1 MEGISNKIR
10 ELGGLWF
17 SFSFESGGWRFRVLC
32 NLVYNVGLCW
42 FSRTWFRA
50 V

>member
-17 SFSFESGGWRFRVLC
+17 SFESGGWRFMVLC
-32 NLVYNVGLCW
+32 SLVYSVEL
-42 FSRTWFRA
+42 